1 MISLVINTECI
12 TDHMIVTQSSEL
24 DDIMVVARVIGILL
38 DFDDRVADSVTIE
51 LALENDIAGVTG
63 AIFSEAVNH
72 ILLLW
77 GGGRQFISGRGI
89 SDLLIGH
96 VGQGL
101 VVVGGVG
108 LLTVWTFN
116 KVFWFVKGR

>member
-1 MISLVINTECI
+1 MISLNASL
-12 TDHMIVTQSSEL
+12 IVTQSSNL
-24 DDIMVVARVIGILL
+24 NNTMVVAQVACVIGILL

-72 ILLLW
+72 VLLLW

-96 VGQGL
+96 VGQGH